1 MMSQQYSVQS
11 SRGPRADK
19 SRRWLC
25 ESQGDS
31 ANPLYPLR
39 GALAHHS
46 FLVSVSYFHQA
57 SKSSPWAQQTKQ
69 LVWSLSRP
77 PSPWEATLA
86 QPVRVRRWLL
96 KSIESWEDRWKREVV
111 WPASPW
117 RSWGWE
123 YHPLS
128 MFTTSLPTCLIW
140 HLKKYSPSCEHHSIL
155 TMH

>member
-1 MMSQQYSVQS
+1 MSQQYSVQS

-19 SRRWLC
+19 SRRWLY

-31 ANPLYPLR
+31 ANPLYPLK
-39 GALAHHS
+39 GVLAHHS
-46 FLVSVSYFHQA
+46 LLVSVSYFHQA
-57 SKSSPWAQQTKQ
+57 PKSSPWIQQTMQQ

-86 QPVRVRRWLL
+86 QPVRVRRRWHL
-96 KSIESWEDRWKREVV
+96 KNIESWEGRWKREVV

-117 RSWGWE
+117 HSLGWE

-128 MFTTSLPTCLIW
+128 MSTMSLPTCLIW
-140 HLKKYSPSCEHHSIL
+140 HLKKYNPSCEQHFFYCN
-155 TMH
+155 